1 MERKLLPLGIDDF
14 KKIRENNFYF
24 VDKSMFINEILQ
36 NRSEVTLLPRP
47 RRFGKTLNMSM
58 INYFFDIE
66 NKTENREL
74 FKNLAISETD
84 KMRYQGEYPVI
95 YFSLKDIKVNSWKE
109 CFNSMKNL
117 LRDLYESKEYVRNS
131 LSETQKKIFDD
142 ILNSSKEGDYLNSL
156 KHLSNFLEKHYMKKV
171 IILIDEYDTPLIT
184 AHGEGYYKEAIT
196 FFRNFYSAG
205 LKGNP
210 SLEFSVLTG
219 ILRIAKESIFS
230 GLNNLVV
237 STILDNDFQYFGLK
251 EKEVEKML
259 RDYGLEY
266 ELEEVKKWY
275 NGYQFGSEKVYNP
288 WSLIN
293 FAHKNRLESYWV
305 NTSDN
310 ALIKKLLAKNDR
322 MMRENL
328 ETILSGEDFEETIN
342 DNISFSDMDENDTLW
357 SLMLFS
363 GYLTYSSSKISPI
376 TGVKSYFLKIPNYEV
391 KSFFKNNFIKIYS
404 SGQTILTFKMIED
417 LYLGNIEE
425 FSKKFKEIYFS
436 AVSYRDREEN
446 EKYYHHFMLGLLA
459 TLGDLYTVKSNR
471 EEGNGRYK
479 ISLEPK
485 DKKNCGLI
493 FEFKLAGSRE
503 ELRAKAEEALE
514 QIEEKRYGVSVKMN
528 GVEKVIRIGMAF
540 CGKDV
545 EIASRLD

>member
-1 MERKLLPLGIDDF
+1 MEKKPLPLGMDDF
-14 KKIRENNFYF
+14 KEIREKGCYF
-24 VDKSMFINEILQ
+24 VDKSMFISEILDKMAK
-36 NRSEVTLLPRP
+36 VTLLPRP

-58 INYFFDIE
+58 LHYFFSIE
-66 NKTENREL
+66 NRAENREL
-74 FKNLAISETD
+74 FKNLAISESD

-95 YFSLKDIKVNSWKE
+95 YISLKDIKVNTWRE
-109 CFNSMKNL
+109 CFISIKNL
-117 LRDLYESKEYVRNS
+117 LRDLYESKKHVRNS
-131 LSETQKKIFDD
+131 LSEIQKKIFDD
-142 ILNSSKEGDYLNSL
+142 ILNSSDEGDYLNSL
-156 KHLSNFLEKHYMKKV
+156 KHLSNFLEKHYGKKV

-184 AHGEGYYKEAIT
+184 AHGKGYYEDAIT

-205 LKGNP
+205 LKGNL

-219 ILRIAKESIFS
+219 ILRLAKESIFS

-237 STILDNDFQYFGLK
+237 STILDRDFQYFGLK
-251 EKEVEKML
+251 EDEVEKLL

-275 NGYQFGSEKVYNP
+275 NGYLFGSEKVYNP

-293 FAHKNRLESYWV
+293 FSHKNTLESYWV

-310 ALIKKLLAKNDR
+310 ALIKQLLAKTDR
-322 MMRENL
+322 RMRENL
-328 ETILSGEDFEETIN
+328 ETIFSGEELEETIN

-363 GYLTYSSSKISPI
+363 GYLTYSGSKVSPI
-376 TGVKSYFLKIPNYEV
+376 TGSKTYFLRIPNYEV
-391 KSFFKNNFIKIYS
+391 KSFFRNNFIKTYS
-404 SGQTILTFKMIED
+404 SGQTTLTFKMMED
-417 LYLGNIEE
+417 LYLGNIEG
-425 FSKKFKEIYFS
+425 FSKKFREIYFS
-436 AVSYRDREEN
+436 AVSYHDRGEN

-471 EEGNGRYK
+471 EEGDGRYDV
-479 ISLEPK
+479 SLEPK

-503 ELRAKAEEALE
+503 ELRAKAEEALQ
-514 QIEEKRYGVSVKMN
+514 QIEEKRYGVSMKMN

-545 EIASRLD
+545 EIVSRSD